1 MSSVPKRSAKNRFRY
16 GWRIVPKQRPD
27 GSIEYEE
34 TPLTAEDFLDPQEG
48 DQLIQGTDHY
58 LCAQDLFDRLRLR
71 YQQDPTTGVF
81 SDLKMIWGIPGLQ
94 EPAPDVAVVPHLQDK
109 ARNRQSFE
117 VLKEETRPCLVIEVI
132 SPHYPG
138 DDTDKV
144 AIYRQAGIQE
154 YLIVKPY
161 GKDDIKE
168 YSVWGYRLV
177 GSQYQRIPPNSAGF
191 LPSQTTGVDFGVQP
205 DRRGLIVFDHAT
217 GERLLSSEQREQL
230 RELAERQAMVAK
242 QEAEAAT
249 QRAEAATQQA
259 EAAKHQAE
267 TAEQRAEV
275 ATQQIEAERQ
285 RSAKLAQRLRE
296 LGIDPDTIE

>member
-1 MSSVPKRSAKNRFRY
+1 MSSIPKRSAEDRFRY
-16 GWRIVPKQRPD
+16 GWRSVPKQRSD

-58 LCAQDLFDRLRLR
+58 LYAQDLFDRLRLR
-71 YQQDPTTGVF
+71 YRQDPTTGVF

-117 VLKEETRPCLVIEVI
+117 VLKEGTRPCLVIEVI
-132 SPHYPG
+132 SPNYPG
-138 DDTDKV
+138 DDTEKV

-154 YLIVKPY
+154 YLLVKPY
-161 GKDDIKE
+161 GKDLIKE
-168 YSVWGYRLV
+168 YSLWGYRLV
-177 GSQYQRIPPNSAGF
+177 GGQYQRSPPNSAGF

-205 DRRGLIVFDHAT
+205 DRRGLIILDQAT

-230 RELAERQAMVAK
+230 RELAERQAIAAK
-242 QEAEAAT
+242 QEAEAA
-249 QRAEAATQQA
+249 
-259 EAAKHQAE
+259 
-267 TAEQRAEV
+267 EQRA
-275 ATQQIEAERQ
+275 
-285 RSAKLAQRLRE
+285 AKLAQRLRE